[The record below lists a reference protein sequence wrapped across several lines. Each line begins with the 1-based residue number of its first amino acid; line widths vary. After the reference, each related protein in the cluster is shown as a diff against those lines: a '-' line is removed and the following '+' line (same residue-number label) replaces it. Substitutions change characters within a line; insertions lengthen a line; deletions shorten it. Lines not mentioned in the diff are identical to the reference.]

1 MGRPIPPDIKNYYN
15 ATRVNTQYSNDAGL
29 DETKQT
35 AKLETVFYKAACR
48 LGSGCVLVSS
58 K

>member
-1 MGRPIPPDIKNYYN
+1 MLQEL
-15 ATRVNTQYSNDAGL
+15 TQYSNDAGL